1 MPGKVYSSAVIGIDA
16 EMISV
21 EADIARGLPK
31 FLIVGLPDPAV
42 QESRE
47 RVRSAI
53 KNSAANFPTTRVTV
67 NLAPAD
73 MRKEGPA
80 FDLPIAVSILVA
92 SGEIKSIP
100 AGSLFIGELSLEGEL
115 RPVNGVLSIVQ
126 AAKEKGWQRIF
137 LPEDNAAEA
146 AIIPG
151 IEIYPVR
158 YLNLLIS
165 HLKGKGVLYTY
176 QRQTQSATKSR
187 HYLVD
192 FSEIQGQE
200 QAKRALEIS
209 AAGGHN
215 ILLSG
220 PPGSG
225 KTLLA
230 KALNSILPTMQLEE
244 SLEVTRIFS
253 VAGLIRPEQP
263 LLKQRPFRS
272 PHHTASAASLVGGG
286 RIPRPG
292 EISLAHRG
300 ILFLDELP
308 EFPRSVLESLRQP
321 LEEGTIIVSRVQSSL
336 CYPAKF
342 ILVAAQNPC
351 PCGYATDKEK
361 VCTCTAWQIAKYQK
375 KISGPL
381 LDRIDLHLEVPRVS
395 FNELINRRPAEASE
409 VIRAR
414 VLKARMIQ
422 NQRFNKNNIFVN
434 SEMNNRQIKQY
445 CRLCDK
451 GNTVLKKAME
461 QLQLSARAY
470 TRIIKV
476 SRTIA
481 DLTGSNDIQP
491 GHVAEALQY
500 RPVE

>member
-53 KNSAANFPTTRVTV
+53 KNSAASFPTTRVTV

-92 SGEIKSIP
+92 SGEIKSVS

-126 AAKEKGWQRIF
+126 ASKDKGRQKIF
-137 LPEDNAAEA
+137 LPKDNAAEA

-151 IEIYPVR
+151 VEIYAITS
-158 YLNLLIS
+158 LNDLILHLDGKRVLSPYQSQPQSIAEDS
-165 HLKGKGVLYTY
+165 HYP
-176 QRQTQSATKSR
+176 
-187 HYLVD
+187 VD

-230 KALNSILPTMQLEE
+230 KALNSILPMMELEE

-263 LLKQRPFRS
+263 LLQQRPFRS
-272 PHHTASAASLVGGG
+272 PHHTASAASLIGGG

-321 LEEGTIIVSRVQSSL
+321 LEEGTIIVSRIQSSL

-381 LDRIDLHLEVPRVS
+381 LDRIDLHLEVPRVP

-414 VLKARMIQ
+414 VLKARITQ
-422 NQRFNKNNIFVN
+422 SQRLKENNIFVN
-434 SEMNNRQIKQY
+434 SEMNNRQIKKY
-445 CRLCDK
+445 CQLCDK
-451 GNTVLKKAME
+451 GNMVLKKAME

-481 DLTGSNDIQP
+481 DLTGDDDIQP
-491 GHVAEALQY
+491 VHVAEALQY
-500 RPVE
+500 RPKE